1 MDFAAMM
8 KQAQVVQQKLHEAQA
23 RMSESVVHGASGGG
37 LVTMELRGSGDMTVL
52 NIDDSLMAP
61 GEGEVLADLI
71 RAAHADARKKLDE
84 LNTKLMQEAA
94 GQLAPGGG
102 LPNLPKFF

>member
-1 MDFAAMM
+1 MDFNAMM
-8 KQAQVVQQKLHEAQA
+8 KQAQIVQQKLHEAQNK
-23 RMSESVVHGASGGG
+23 MSESIVNGASGGG
-37 LVTMELRGSGDMTVL
+37 LVTMELKGSGDMTQL
-52 NIDDSLMAP
+52 NIDESLMAP
-61 GEGEVLADLI
+61 GEAEVLADLI
-71 RAAHADARKKLDE
+71 RAAHADARKKLEE